1 MAQYKYPQFLQKNEH
16 AEFDTD
22 YSPGSSA
29 PNAGIYR
36 CMGCGREIGIAQ
48 ATGCGFFI
56 RTDWKS
62 RLSE

>member
-1 MAQYKYPQFLQKNEH
+1 MLKYKILSVLQKNEH

-36 CMGCGREIGIAQ
+36 CMGCGTA
-48 ATGCGFFI
+48 
-56 RTDWKS
+56 K
-62 RLSE
+62 